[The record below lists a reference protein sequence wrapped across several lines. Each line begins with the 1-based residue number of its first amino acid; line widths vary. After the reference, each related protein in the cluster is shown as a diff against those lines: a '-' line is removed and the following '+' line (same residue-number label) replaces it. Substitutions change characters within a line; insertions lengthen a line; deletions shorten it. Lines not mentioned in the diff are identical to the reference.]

1 MMTSEQTLMAAS
13 AVNAWTL
20 HIDRANRL
28 FSSLNDQ
35 QLLAEIAP
43 GKNRLIYLWGHLIA
57 VHDAMRPLLGI
68 GARQYEQLDA
78 AFLTGADK
86 AVADLPPSADLKRM
100 WDEVH
105 ASLLA
110 AFNAYSPAEWVQKHT
125 AVSDEDF
132 ATNPLRNRLSVL
144 LNRTGHLTYHLGQC
158 ALAPKA

>member
-1 MMTSEQTLMAAS
+1 MTHEQTMAAC

-20 HIDRANRL
+20 NIDRATKL
-28 FSSLNDQ
+28 FSNSSDQ
-35 QLLAEIAP
+35 RLLTEIAP

-68 GARQYEQLDA
+68 GPRQYEHLDVT
-78 AFLTGADK
+78 FLTAADK
-86 AVADLPPSADLKRM
+86 AVADLPSRSDLERM
-100 WDEVH
+100 WDDVH

-132 ATNPLRNRLSVL
+132 AKNPLRNRLSVV
-144 LNRTGHLTYHLGQC
+144 LNRTGHLAYHLGQC
-158 ALAPKA
+158 AIAPTA